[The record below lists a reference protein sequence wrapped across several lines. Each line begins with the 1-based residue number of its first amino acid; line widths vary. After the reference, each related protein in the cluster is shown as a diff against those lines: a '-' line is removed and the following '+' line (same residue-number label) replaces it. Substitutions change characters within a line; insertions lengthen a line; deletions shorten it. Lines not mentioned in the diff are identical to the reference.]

1 MLTAIGDFL
10 AILVTP
16 LQAAGTL
23 LGLNAAAAASA
34 TQTGGYSVMTTWFA
48 AMATPFI
55 DATGPIMVGLGD
67 IVMATSNFLV
77 SLAGLM

>member
-16 LQAAGTL
+16 LDGVGQL
-23 LGLNAAAAASA
+23 LGLNAAAATAVA
-34 TQTGGYSVMTTWFA
+34 GTTEST
-48 AMATPFI
+48 MATSIFAVTLGPFVE
-55 DATGPIMVGLGD
+55 ATGAILVGLGD
-67 IVMATSNFLV
+67 IVTATSSFLT